1 MLVYEF
7 KLSGTQQQYSL
18 IDEAIRTALFVR
30 NSCVRYWMD
39 NAKIGKYDL
48 SARCR
53 ALSKQFLFANKLN
66 SMARQASA
74 ERAWSSISRFYE
86 NCKKRR
92 VSVGFPDHEGATRQ
106 KIKGKKADAFRSGS
120 PTMEKHQAG
129 YPQFKRRGNS
139 VEYKTSGWALSED
152 RKHLA
157 LTDGHNI
164 GRMKLVGT
172 YDLHYY
178 QVEQIKRVRLVRR
191 ADGYYAQFLIKA
203 ERNIDTTPTGKTIGL
218 DVGLN
223 HFYTDSNGGQ
233 VENPRFLRKSKKSIK
248 RLQKRLSRKFS
259 KTRKQEKIKQS
270 NNYLKA
276 KNKLSRKHLKVSRQR
291 KDHAVKLAR
300 CVVAS
305 NDVVVYEDLRVANM
319 VKNHKLAKSI
329 SDASW
334 YQFRVWIEYFGR
346 IFGRTTIAVAPQYTS
361 QDCSNCGQRVQKTL
375 STRTHKCPHCG
386 YTADRDENAAIN
398 ILKKGIATT
407 GHVGSSGLAA
417 QCAEVSSAY
426 NCDKTDLVNA
436 WGDLSST
443 GNDVNQSQQDRSLN
457 QESPDFLVKTSDSK
471 A

>member
-7 KLSGTQQQYSL
+7 KLSGTPQQYRF

-48 SARCR
+48 SALCK
-53 ALSKQFLFANKLN
+53 ALSKEFSFANKLN

-86 NCKKRR
+86 NCKKK
-92 VSVGFPDHEGATRQ
+92 V
-106 KIKGKKADAFRSGS
+106 KGKK
-120 PTMEKHQAG
+120 G
-129 YPQFKRRGNS
+129 YPKFKRRGNS
-139 VEYKTSGWALSED
+139 VEYKTSGWSLSED

-164 GRMKLVGT
+164 GTMKLVGT

-178 QVEQIKRVRLVRR
+178 QIEQIKRVRLVRR

-203 ERNIDTTPTGKTIGL
+203 ERNVDTTPTGKTIGL

-223 HFYTDSNGGQ
+223 HFYTDSNGEK
-233 VENPRFLRKSKKSIK
+233 VDNPRFLRKSEKAIK
-248 RLQKRLSRKFS
+248 RLQKRVSRKFS
-259 KTRKQEKIKQS
+259 KTRKRLTPVGFPDHGSETRQQEKVKQS

-361 QDCSNCGQRVQKTL
+361 QDCSNCGKRVQKTL

-386 YTADRDENAAIN
+386 YTANRDENAAIN
-398 ILKKGIATT
+398 ILKKGIATA
-407 GHVGSSGLAA
+407 GHVGSSVLDTENA
-417 QCAEVSSAY
+417 Q
-426 NCDKTDLVNA
+426 
-436 WGDLSST
+436 GDSSST
-443 GNDVNQSQQDRSLN
+443 GDDVNQSQQDESLN
-457 QESPDFLVKTSDSK
+457 
-471 A
+471 

>member
-7 KLSGTQQQYSL
+7 KLSGTQQQYRL

-48 SARCR
+48 SALCK
-53 ALSKQFLFANKLN
+53 ALSKEFSFANKLN

-86 NCKKRR
+86 NCKK
-92 VSVGFPDHEGATRQ
+92 
-106 KIKGKKADAFRSGS
+106 KIKGKK
-120 PTMEKHQAG
+120 G
-129 YPQFKRRGNS
+129 YPKFKRRGNS
-139 VEYKTSGWALSED
+139 VEYKTSGWALSCN

-164 GRMKLVGT
+164 GRMKLIGT

-191 ADGYYAQFLIKA
+191 ADGYYAQFLIRA
-203 ERNIDTTPTGKTIGL
+203 ERNIDTMPTGKTIGL

-223 HFYTDSNGGQ
+223 HFYTDSNGEQ
-233 VENPRFLRKSKKSIK
+233 VENPRFLRKSEKSIK
-248 RLQKRLSRKFS
+248 RLQKRVSRKFS
-259 KTRKQEKIKQS
+259 RTRKQEKIKQS

-361 QDCSNCGQRVQKTL
+361 QDCSSCRTRVQKTL
-375 STRTHKCPHCG
+375 STRTHKCLHCG
-386 YTADRDENAAIN
+386 HTADRDENAAIN
-398 ILKKGIATT
+398 ILKKGIATA
-407 GHVGSSGLAA
+407 GHVGSSVLDTENA
-417 QCAEVSSAY
+417 Q
-426 NCDKTDLVNA
+426 
-436 WGDLSST
+436 GDSSST
-443 GNDVNQSQQDRSLN
+443 GNDVNQSQQDESLN
-457 QESPDFLVKTSDSK
+457 
-471 A
+471 

>member
-7 KLSGTQQQYSL
+7 KLSGTTQQYRL
-18 IDEAIRTALFVR
+18 IDEAIRTALFIR
-30 NSCVRYWMD
+30 NSCVRYWID
-39 NAKIGKYDL
+39 NTKIGKYDL
-48 SARCR
+48 SALCKV
-53 ALSKQFLFANKLN
+53 LSKEFSFANKLN

-86 NCKKRR
+86 NCKK
-92 VSVGFPDHEGATRQ
+92 
-106 KIKGKKADAFRSGS
+106 KIKGKK
-120 PTMEKHQAG
+120 G
-129 YPQFKRRGNS
+129 YPKFKRRGNS

-152 RKHLA
+152 RKHLV
-157 LTDGHNI
+157 LTDGHNV

-233 VENPRFLRKSKKSIK
+233 VENPRFLRKSEKSIK
-248 RLQKRLSRKFS
+248 KLQKRVSRKFS
-259 KTRKQEKIKQS
+259 KARKQEKIKQS

-300 CVVAS
+300 CVVMS
-305 NDVVVYEDLRVANM
+305 NDVVVYEDLKVANM

-361 QDCSNCGQRVQKTL
+361 QDCSNCGKRVQKTL

-386 YTADRDENAAIN
+386 YAADRDENAAIN

-407 GHVGSSGLAA
+407 GHVGSSVLDT
-417 QCAEVSSAY
+417 E
-426 NCDKTDLVNA
+426 NA

-443 GNDVNQSQQDRSLN
+443 VVGESLQQQDRSLN
-457 QESPDFLVKTSDSK
+457 QESPLF
-471 A
+471 

>member
-7 KLSGTQQQYSL
+7 KLSGTQQQYRL

-48 SARCR
+48 SALCK
-53 ALSKQFLFANKLN
+53 ALSKEFSFANKLN

-86 NCKKRR
+86 NCKK
-92 VSVGFPDHEGATRQ
+92 
-106 KIKGKKADAFRSGS
+106 KIKGKK
-120 PTMEKHQAG
+120 G
-129 YPQFKRRGNS
+129 YPKFKRRGNS

-191 ADGYYAQFLIKA
+191 ADGYYAQFLIKV

-233 VENPRFLRKSKKSIK
+233 VENPRFSRKAEKSIK
-248 RLQKRLSRKFS
+248 RLQKRVSRRFS

-270 NNYLKA
+270 SNYLKA

-361 QDCSNCGQRVQKTL
+361 QDCSSCGKRVQKTL

-398 ILKKGIATT
+398 ILKKGIATA
-407 GHVGSSGLAA
+407 GHVGSSGL
-417 QCAEVSSAY
+417 
-426 NCDKTDLVNA
+426 DPVNV

-443 GNDVNQSQQDRSLN
+443 GNDANQSQQDRSLN
-457 QESPDFLVKTSDSK
+457 QESPDF
-471 A
+471 

>member
-1 MLVYEF
+1 MLVYGF
-7 KLSGTQQQYSL
+7 KLSGTQQQYRL

-30 NSCVRYWMD
+30 NSCVRYWID

-48 SARCR
+48 SALCK
-53 ALSKQFLFANKLN
+53 ALSKEFSFANKLN

-86 NCKKRR
+86 NCKK
-92 VSVGFPDHEGATRQ
+92 
-106 KIKGKKADAFRSGS
+106 KIKGKK
-120 PTMEKHQAG
+120 G
-129 YPQFKRRGNS
+129 YPKFKRRGNS

-164 GRMKLVGT
+164 GKMKLVGT

-203 ERNIDTTPTGKTIGL
+203 ERNVDTTPTGKTIGL

-233 VENPRFLRKSKKSIK
+233 VENPRFLRKSEKSIK
-248 RLQKRLSRKFS
+248 RLHKRVSRKFS
-259 KTRKQEKIKQS
+259 KIRKQEKTKQS

-319 VKNHKLAKSI
+319 VKNRKLAKSI

-334 YQFRVWIEYFGR
+334 YQFRMWIEYFGR

-361 QDCSNCGQRVQKTL
+361 QDCSNCGKRVQKTL

-407 GHVGSSGLAA
+407 GHVGSSGLA
-417 QCAEVSSAY
+417 EFSRTGSPSM
-426 NCDKTDLVNA
+426 TDTQADSVNA

-443 GNDVNQSQQDRSLN
+443 GNDVN
-457 QESPDFLVKTSDSK
+457 
-471 A
+471 

>member
-7 KLSGTQQQYSL
+7 KLSGTQQQYRL

-48 SARCR
+48 SALCK
-53 ALSKQFLFANKLN
+53 ALSKEFSFANKLN

-86 NCKKRR
+86 NCKK
-92 VSVGFPDHEGATRQ
+92 
-106 KIKGKKADAFRSGS
+106 KIKGKK
-120 PTMEKHQAG
+120 G
-129 YPQFKRRGNS
+129 YPKFKRRGNS

-164 GRMKLVGT
+164 GTMKLVGT

-223 HFYTDSNGGQ
+223 HFYTDSNGEQ
-233 VENPRFLRKSKKSIK
+233 VENPRFLRKSEKSIK
-248 RLQKRLSRKFS
+248 RLQKRVSRKFS
-259 KTRKQEKIKQS
+259 KVRKQEKIKQS

-319 VKNHKLAKSI
+319 VKNRKLAKSI

-361 QDCSNCGQRVQKTL
+361 QDCSNCGKRVQKTL

-386 YTADRDENAAIN
+386 YTANRDENAAIN
-398 ILKKGIATT
+398 ILKKGIATA
-407 GHVGSSGLAA
+407 GHVGSSGLGP
-417 QCAEVSSAY
+417 
-426 NCDKTDLVNA
+426 VNA

-443 GNDVNQSQQDRSLN
+443 GNDVNQSQQDGSLN
-457 QESPDFLVKTSDSK
+457 QESPDFFEKQATASFS
-471 A
+471 